1 MRFGKTLS
9 AIAGLVTGFALGFV
23 LWGLPIDDLRRAFAK
38 TSGELSQ
45 TQAWLR
51 DEIRWSE
58 ERHEKVTATLRK
70 ALADLAKAQARIART
85 NAASSPNVA
94 PSASPRQAPSRD

>member
-9 AIAGLVTGFALGFV
+9 AIAGLLTGFAIGFL
-23 LWGLPIDDLRRAFAK
+23 LWGLPVDELQRAFAK
-38 TSGELSQ
+38 TSAELSQ

-58 ERHEKVTATLRK
+58 ERHEQVTAALSK
-70 ALADLAKAQARIART
+70 AQADLAKAQAKIAQA
-85 NAASSPNVA
+85 NARLNASIA
-94 PSASPRQAPSRD
+94 PSASPRQAANPR